1 MRNRQLAVLGLTALV
16 VLSGCSFLSGSLAF
30 AAHKATVSQQALS
43 QTNYQEQ
50 GIRTQN
56 VTRSFSVAG
65 QSKNVSVTNWIAA
78 YDQQI
83 DLGPLG
89 KRRAAAFSVVSTPQ
103 VNVLGQSFNPISRY
117 DNAKLVKLLQQNYNG
132 ISDVTPVSNYTATM
146 LGHSA
151 NVTKFSGTAT
161 LNGRSVDVYVHVT
174 KVKDGGDYVL
184 ALAVY
189 PQRLDDRESKN
200 VKTLFAGVQHANA
213 SD

>member
-1 MRNRQLAVLGLTALV
+1 MRTKQLAVLGLAALV
-16 VLSGCSFLSGSLAF
+16 VLSGCSSLSGSLAF
-30 AAHKATVSQQALS
+30 SAQKATVGQQALS
-43 QTNYQEQ
+43 QTSYQEQ
-50 GIRTQN
+50 GVRARN
-56 VTRSFSVAG
+56 VTRTFSAAG
-65 QSKNVSVTNWIAA
+65 QSKNVSVTNWIAS

-103 VNVLGQSFNPISRY
+103 VSVLGQSVNPIGSY
-117 DNAKLVKLLQQNYNG
+117 DNAKLVALLQQNYNG
-132 ISDVTPVSNYTATM
+132 ISDVTPVSNHTATM
-146 LGHSA
+146 LGHPT

-161 LNGRSVDVYVHVT
+161 LDGRSVNVYVDVT

-189 PQRLDDRESKN
+189 PQRLSDRESKN
-200 VKTLFAGVQHANA
+200 VETLLAGIQHANA